1 MKVIAKAAISTN
13 ERTTYFAMYSLI
25 QKLTFLTPFALIKKY
40 QKSIALLLLILFS
53 PIHAY
58 SEDSVTLNLK
68 DADINTLITTIS
80 EFTGKNFVIDPR
92 VKGKVTVISKHP
104 MEKKEIYEVFLSI
117 LEVHGFTAVPAGEV
131 IKIVPAVKAKQ
142 GSIPTLTDNQHML
155 SDQMVTQVVQ
165 VENVA
170 AAQLVPIL
178 RPLIPQQGHLA
189 AY

>member
-1 MKVIAKAAISTN
+1 MKAIAKAAISTN

-117 LEVHGFTAVPAGEV
+117 LEV
-131 IKIVPAVKAKQ
+131 
-142 GSIPTLTDNQHML
+142 
-155 SDQMVTQVVQ
+155 
-165 VENVA
+165 
-170 AAQLVPIL
+170 
-178 RPLIPQQGHLA
+178 
-189 AY
+189 